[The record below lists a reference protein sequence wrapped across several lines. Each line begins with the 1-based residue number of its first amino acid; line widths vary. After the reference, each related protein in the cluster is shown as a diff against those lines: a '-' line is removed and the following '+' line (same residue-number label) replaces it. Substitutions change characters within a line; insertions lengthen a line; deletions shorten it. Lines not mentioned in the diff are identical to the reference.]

1 MDVKRV
7 NLPKSSS
14 RISVR
19 NTSSGQSQSS
29 RRTLRTR
36 AATPQPSNQ
45 NFAYQINFAHRNF
58 FIDEDFN
65 DITIEELAQYME
77 RDEDFVEAAT
87 VEEEKPKAAAQPQ
100 PMPEAS
106 PINQR
111 KAAAADAYNWFAT
124 L

>member
-1 MDVKRV
+1 MDVKRINV
-7 NLPKSSS
+7 PKSSS
-14 RISVR
+14 RVSFR
-19 NTSSGQSQSS
+19 NTSSEQSHSS

-36 AATPQPSNQ
+36 ATTPQSSNQ
-45 NFAYQINFAHRNF
+45 SAAYQINFAHRNF

-87 VEEEKPKAAAQPQ
+87 VEEEKPKAAAQQ
-100 PMPEAS
+100 PAPEL
-106 PINQR
+106 PVNQR